1 MLMLSNLVI
10 AVTIGFSLL
19 WQLFQVYTVARWTP
33 AVSSRSRWLLV
44 LGMRLRNGMITDD
57 YVQRLDRASA
67 LQVESLRCRIVVL
80 GGSKGIGGETE
91 AHKGREYL
99 IAHGIPPSQ
108 VLVEDK
114 SSNTLENLRQART
127 ILAGMDGEHTVLI
140 TSRYHL
146 ARSHAIATSLAIP
159 HTLCAAE
166 EKLRFSARVFL
177 RLLQEAY
184 YLHWFVVGSA
194 WARLTANGAL
204 LKRIS

>member
-1 MLMLSNLVI
+1 MLMLSNVVI

-19 WQLFQVYTVARWTP
+19 WQLFQVYSVARWVP
-33 AVSSRSRWLLV
+33 AASPRSRWLLV

-57 YVQRLDRASA
+57 YAQRLDRAS
-67 LQVESLRCRIVVL
+67 VLRAENPHCRILVL
-80 GGSKGIGGETE
+80 GGGKEIGEETE

-99 IAHGIPPSQ
+99 VARGIPSSQ

-114 SSNTLENLRQART
+114 SNNTLENLRQART
-127 ILAGMDGEHTVLI
+127 LLAGMDEKHTVLI

-146 ARSHAIATSLAIP
+146 ARSRAIATSLAIP

-166 EKLRFSARVFL
+166 EELRFSTRVFF

-184 YLHWFVVGSA
+184 YLHWFVVGSS
-194 WARLTANGAL
+194 WARLTANEAL